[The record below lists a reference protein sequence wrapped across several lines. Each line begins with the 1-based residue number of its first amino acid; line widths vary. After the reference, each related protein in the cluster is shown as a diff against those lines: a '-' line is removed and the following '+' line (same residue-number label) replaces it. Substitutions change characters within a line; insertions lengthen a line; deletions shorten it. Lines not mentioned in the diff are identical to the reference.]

1 MIAMFRR
8 LAAIRLRRSRADAR
22 MNDSADDGALAIG
35 DMLRRFSVLEP
46 DEMQAARR
54 SPMALVDVLVFCGG
68 ALAIGSR
75 VWPNDMFGVQ
85 AEFPWLW
92 IAPLLIALRH
102 GSSIGLLAVG
112 LYVGWWLMMAR
123 YGWPG
128 IGDNPVFPRNFF
140 VGGFGVVLIAGQF
153 SDTWKERTRRMLAT
167 SAYLEE
173 RLKTL
178 TKYHFLLRLSHE
190 RLEQDLLVKPVTLR
204 ETLSRL
210 RDISMN
216 RSKTGEGLPG
226 AQELI
231 QLLGQSC
238 QLERAAL
245 YALDEDGMPILPA
258 AAVLGS
264 PSELS
269 MQDPLLRHSLDEDI
283 LTHVQSDGMPADA
296 RDTSRYLI
304 CAPLLPSTGRPIG
317 VLAVEKLP
325 FLALNAE
332 TLQLLSVLTDYYADG
347 VNLDMTTRRVL
358 AKVPACPPELALD
371 IVRLHRIRLSS
382 GIDSSLVALVFEN
395 DEVSLDILE
404 QVKRL
409 KRGVDIS
416 WELAGPKHHAL
427 ITLLPLAGSAAVEGY
442 LLRIEGAIRN
452 QFGTGFIGSRVVM
465 HTARIGFSPPA
476 STLSH
481 LVTRCAV

>member
-1 MIAMFRR
+1 M
-8 LAAIRLRRSRADAR
+8 RRSSADAPT
-22 MNDSADDGALAIG
+22 NDGTDDGALAIG

-46 DEMQAARR
+46 DEVRAASR
-54 SPMALVDVLVFCGG
+54 SWMALVDVLVFCGG
-68 ALAIGSR
+68 ALAIGSWI
-75 VWPNDMFGVQ
+75 WPGDIFGVQ

-92 IAPLLIALRH
+92 LAPLLIALRH

-112 LYVGWWLMMAR
+112 LYVGYWLLMAR

-128 IGDNPVFPRNFF
+128 IGDTQAFPRNFF

-167 SAYLEE
+167 SSYLEE

-178 TKYHFLLRLSHE
+178 TKNHFLLRLSHE

-210 RDISMN
+210 RDISMD
-216 RSKTGEGLPG
+216 RSQAGEPLPG

-245 YALDEDGMPILPA
+245 YALDDDGVPILPA

-283 LTHVQSDGMPADA
+283 LTHVQSDGMPDGADS
-296 RDTSRYLI
+296 SRYLI

-347 VNLDMTTRRVL
+347 VNLDAAARRVL
-358 AKVPACPPELALD
+358 TKVPACPPELALD
-371 IVRLHRIRLSS
+371 VVRLHRIRLSS

-442 LLRIEGAIRN
+442 LLRIEGAIRS
-452 QFGTGFIGSRVVM
+452 QFGTGFLGSRVVM

-476 STLSH
+476 ATLSH